1 MQDPVTHAPLE
12 EPEREVIWHGEGP
25 LVSQQSS
32 GERGRP
38 SRPLMSTLS
47 DDVRTVSEDVL
58 RRGVTRSVHG
68 TFAGL
73 EAFYLTEEDRR
84 ELQALPGY
92 RRWLRRTWWLVRGL
106 LLKLTPA
113 RRIMLAAALVS
124 ILLGY
129 GRVDINTVHIA
140 FRMQWLANILLLTLL
155 GLELKDKLV
164 ARDELEAGRAVQ
176 LALMPTARP
185 RVPGWDVW
193 LYTRPANDVGGDLV
207 DHLALDD
214 RHHAVVLGDVAGKA
228 LPAALLSVKLQA
240 TIRALA
246 PNYADLGALGAALN
260 RILHRDGLPT
270 RFASLVYAELT
281 ADSGKVRLLNAGH
294 MPPLHLHGA
303 SLTVLPR
310 GSMVLGMMPDVPFLE
325 QGATIDTGDMLIV
338 YSDGVSEAMNEAG
351 DFFGDERLQALA
363 LELRA
368 MTAPDAGAVILDGL
382 SRFVGEA
389 PQNDDVSLMVL
400 RRI

>member
-1 MQDPVTHAPLE
+1 
-12 EPEREVIWHGEGP
+12 
-25 LVSQQSS
+25 
-32 GERGRP
+32 
-38 SRPLMSTLS
+38 MSTLS
-47 DDVRTVSEDVL
+47 DDVRTVSEDVM

-73 EAFYLTEEDRR
+73 EEFYLTEDDRR
-84 ELQALPGY
+84 RLQTLRPL

-106 LLKLTPA
+106 LLKLSPA
-113 RRIMLAAALVS
+113 RRIVLAAALGT

-129 GRVDINTVHIA
+129 GRVDINAVHIA
-140 FRMQWLANILLLTLL
+140 VRMQWLANILLLILL

-185 RVPGWDVW
+185 RVSGWDIW
-193 LYTRPANDVGGDLV
+193 LFTRPANDVGGDLV
-207 DHLALDD
+207 DHLALDE
-214 RHHAVVLGDVAGKA
+214 RRHAVVLGDVAGKA

-246 PNYADLGALGAALN
+246 PNYADLGDLGAAVN

-281 ADSGKVRLLNAGH
+281 ADSGAVRLLNAGH
-294 MPPLHLHGA
+294 MPPLHLHGS
-303 SLTVLPR
+303 SLTTLPR
-310 GSMVLGMMPDVPFLE
+310 GSMVLGMMPDVTYFE
-325 QGATIDTGDMLIV
+325 QSAAVDIGDMLVV

-351 DFFGDERLQALA
+351 DFFGDERLQDLVSKA
-363 LELRA
+363 ET
-368 MTAPDAGAVILDGL
+368 MTAPEAGERILQGL

>member
-1 MQDPVTHAPLE
+1 M
-12 EPEREVIWHGEGP
+12 
-25 LVSQQSS
+25 
-32 GERGRP
+32 
-38 SRPLMSTLS
+38 
-47 DDVRTVSEDVL
+47 

-73 EAFYLTEEDRR
+73 EEFYLTEEDRR
-84 ELQALPGY
+84 HLQTLPRF
-92 RRWLRRTWWLVRGL
+92 RRLLRRVWWLVRGL

-176 LALMPTARP
+176 LALMPTACP
-185 RVPGWDVW
+185 LVPGWDIW

-214 RHHAVVLGDVAGKA
+214 RHHAVLLGDVAGKA

-246 PNYADLGALGAALN
+246 PNYADLGDLGAAVN

-294 MPPLHLHGA
+294 MPPLHLHGS
-303 SLTVLPR
+303 SLTTLQR
-310 GSMVLGMMPDVPFLE
+310 GSMVLGMMPDVPYHE
-325 QGATIDTGDMLIV
+325 QSATINTGDMLIV
-338 YSDGVSEAMNEAG
+338 YSDGVSEAMNDAG
-351 DFFGDERLQALA
+351 DFFGDERLHALS
-363 LELRA
+363 LEA
-368 MTAPDAGAVILDGL
+368 GSMTAPDAGAYILEGL

-400 RRI
+400 RRVPVGR